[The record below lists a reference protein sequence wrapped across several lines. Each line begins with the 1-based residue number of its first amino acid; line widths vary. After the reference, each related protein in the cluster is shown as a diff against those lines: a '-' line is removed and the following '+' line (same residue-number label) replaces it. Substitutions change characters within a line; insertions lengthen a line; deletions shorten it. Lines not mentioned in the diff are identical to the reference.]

1 MIHIITSNSVPVR
14 SIYDYIDNFQIVH
27 HTKRPVPVPFSD
39 MIMKHVFQVYIQA
52 EMSYEESE
60 YENTM
65 DYEFYIHEMDSIV
78 HSLDEIAN
86 GIIDQWKKEKASG
99 EEEETIIVVA
109 CSPEW
114 NHAACRYLDKR
125 IQAKGLDTGCMN
137 LYKTLH
143 VMSTESMKKI
153 VSNTL
158 NTDMIYPEEPVP
170 FAYALDRALI
180 GLV

>member
-39 MIMKHVFQVYIQA
+39 MIMKHVFQV
-52 EMSYEESE
+52 
-60 YENTM
+60 
-65 DYEFYIHEMDSIV
+65 YIHEMDSIV